1 MEKKKKIR
9 KDSASR
15 PRAKEASASAKPA
28 NEVTPSPIGTS
39 VPQGQWDMPAGF
51 RPDGKLATL
60 KEVVDPKVPTL
71 SLAEI
76 NPEQRADLV
85 AKRIE
90 LQPNYQIAMIP
101 AGIIDKDRAIAEVKS
116 QSKVGRALTEIE
128 QRVINNLI
136 ERATKTTSQTS

>member
-1 MEKKKKIR
+1 MANKKKNT
-9 KDSASR
+9 KDSGSMR
-15 PRAKEASASAKPA
+15 QAKEASASAKSRK
-28 NEVTPSPIGTS
+28 EVSPSAIGTP
-39 VPQGQWDMPAGF
+39 VPQRQWDMPAGF
-51 RPDGKLATL
+51 RPDGQLATL
-60 KEVVDPKVPTL
+60 KEVVDPKIPTL

-90 LQPNYQIAMIP
+90 LQPNYEIAMVP
-101 AGIIDKDRAIAEVKS
+101 AGIIDKDRAIAEVRA

-128 QRVINNLI
+128 QRIINNLI